1 VRILEPVAATV
12 PTNVQH
18 RMAFGFAYN
27 FVGSLF
33 SQGSTLVANIIVS
46 RMLGKILFGE
56 YSTVLVT
63 LTAVANFSLLSMS
76 SVVGKYSAEY
86 REKDKELAAR
96 AISLCSR
103 ISNAVGLIG
112 LVLMAVLAKPVA
124 QYVLK
129 DQGLVTPILIG
140 SLFVFA
146 QNRALF
152 LYALMAGLE
161 EYQPSAM
168 ASMWSGVAYVALIVV
183 GAHYNQLLGAVA
195 GLSAAAVVFW
205 ICLLWVAIPALK
217 AHGLPKIKKFD
228 AFEKD
233 ILLHFAVPAIA
244 SGLLLIPGFWWLAA
258 YLYRLYGPGPA
269 AIFSACNSIR
279 VLILFVPMVIST
291 VGNSVLNNTLGTEH
305 YHHARRL
312 MTIGIALFTGAVV
325 AFVVGF
331 GPWVLRI
338 FGDQYSNGY
347 PVLAVMAISTIP
359 EALGIAMR
367 QRINANRLI
376 WSWFFAVVLPWQA
389 VEFASSLWA
398 IPKYGAMGAAIS
410 YSAGAVVF
418 ALCSWILCLTKVV
431 RHEPVPVSDH

>member
-1 VRILEPVAATV
+1 
-12 PTNVQH
+12 
-18 RMAFGFAYN
+18 MAFGFVYN
-27 FVGSLF
+27 FIGSVF
-33 SQGSTLVANIIVS
+33 SQGSTLVANIIIS

-86 REKDKELAAR
+86 REKDKDLAAR

-112 LVLMAVLAKPVA
+112 LVLMAALAAPVA
-124 QYVLK
+124 KYVLN
-129 DQGLVTPILIG
+129 DQGLATPILIG

-152 LYALMAGLE
+152 LYSLMAGLE
-161 EYQPSAM
+161 EYQQSAL
-168 ASMWSGVAYVALIVV
+168 ASMWAGIAYVVLIVV
-183 GAHYNQLLGAVA
+183 GAHYNQLLGAVS

-205 ICLLWVAIPALK
+205 LCMVWVAMPALK

-228 AFEKD
+228 AFEKEV
-233 ILLHFAVPAIA
+233 LLHFALPAIA

-279 VLILFVPMVIST
+279 VLILFVPMVISV

-305 YHHARRL
+305 YHRARQL
-312 MTIGIALFTGAVV
+312 MTLAIAIFTAVIV
-325 AFVVGF
+325 ALVVVF
-331 GPWVLRI
+331 ASSILRI
-338 FGDQYSNGY
+338 FGDQYSSGY
-347 PVLAVMAISTIP
+347 AVLIVMAVSTIP

-376 WSWFFAVVLPWQA
+376 WSWFFMVVLPWQSM
-389 VEFASSLWA
+389 EFFSSLWA
-398 IPKYGAMGAAIS
+398 IPLYGAMGAAIS
-410 YSAGAVVF
+410 YGAGAAVF
-418 ALCSWILCLTKVV
+418 ALCSWILCLTRVV
-431 RHEPVPVSDH
+431 HHEPAIINDY

>member
-1 VRILEPVAATV
+1 MRILESVAATV
-12 PTNVQH
+12 PRNLQH
-18 RMAFGFAYN
+18 RMAFGFVYN
-27 FVGSLF
+27 FIGSVF
-33 SQGSTLVANIIVS
+33 SQGSTLVANIIIS

-86 REKDKELAAR
+86 REKDKDLAAR

-112 LVLMAVLAKPVA
+112 LVLMAALAAPVA
-124 QYVLK
+124 KYVLN
-129 DQGLVTPILIG
+129 DQGLATPILIG

-152 LYALMAGLE
+152 LYSLMAGLE
-161 EYQPSAM
+161 EYQQSAL
-168 ASMWSGVAYVALIVV
+168 ASMWAGIAYVVLIVV
-183 GAHYNQLLGAVA
+183 GAHYNQLLGAVS

-205 ICLLWVAIPALK
+205 LCMVWVAMPALK

-228 AFEKD
+228 AFEKEV
-233 ILLHFAVPAIA
+233 LLHFALPAIA

-279 VLILFVPMVIST
+279 VLILFVPMVISV

-305 YHHARRL
+305 YHRARQL
-312 MTIGIALFTGAVV
+312 MTLAIAIFTAVIV
-325 AFVVGF
+325 ALVVVF
-331 GPWVLRI
+331 ASSILRI
-338 FGDQYSNGY
+338 FGDQYSSGY
-347 PVLAVMAISTIP
+347 AVLIVMAVSTIP

-376 WSWFFAVVLPWQA
+376 WSWFFMVVLPWQSM
-389 VEFASSLWA
+389 EFFSSLWA
-398 IPKYGAMGAAIS
+398 IPLYGAMGAAIS
-410 YSAGAVVF
+410 YGAGAAVF
-418 ALCSWILCLTKVV
+418 ALCSWILCLTRVV
-431 RHEPVPVSDH
+431 HHEPAIINDY